1 MTPPVYADLHTH
13 TTCSDG
19 RLHPFDLLNKVAER
33 SISVLSITDHDT
45 MEAHRLLQREGS
57 SSQLMIVPGIE
68 LSCTQFGREIHVLGY
83 FLDPFNDELMNYER
97 HFRLDRERRA
107 HNMVDLLQQI
117 GVAISFDDVV
127 DHAQSAPIGRPH
139 VAAALLQRG
148 HVSSIHEAFD
158 RYLDTGKPGYAPR
171 SPFSIREAVDLI
183 RRVGGISSV
192 AHPHRTFMDPTAFA
206 QLLSAGLDGIEV
218 YHPSHWTSTRAH
230 YHDRAM
236 EHQLVIS
243 GGSDF
248 HGSRDYDEQNLGTVG
263 LSEALFETFHVRA
276 IQSRFPLT

>member
-1 MTPPVYADLHTH
+1 MTPPVFADLHTH

-19 RLHPFDLLNKVAER
+19 RLHPFDLLQKVADL
-33 SISVLSITDHDT
+33 SISVVSITDHDT
-45 MEAHRLLQREGS
+45 MEAHRLLQREGTS
-57 SSQLMIVPGIE
+57 TQLMVVPGIE

-83 FLDPFNDELMNYER
+83 FLDPFNEELTNYER
-97 HFRLDRERRA
+97 HFRQDRERRA
-107 HNMVDLLQQI
+107 RSMVDLLQNI
-117 GVAISFDDVV
+117 GVSISFDDVV

-139 VAAALLQRG
+139 VAAALLERG
-148 HVSSIHEAFD
+148 HVASIHEAFD

-183 RRVGGISSV
+183 RRVGGISCV
-192 AHPHRTFMDPTAFA
+192 AHPHRAFMDPTAFA
-206 QLLSAGLDGIEV
+206 HLLSAGIDGVEV
-218 YHPSHWTSTRAH
+218 YHPSHWTSTRTH
-230 YHDRAM
+230 YHSQAV

-248 HGSRDYDEQNLGTVG
+248 HGSREYDEQNIGTVG
-263 LSEALFETFHVRA
+263 LSEGLFESLHVRA